1 MCAIQS
7 SLRYNFPPM
16 NLEIFH
22 PAVAR
27 WFAKT
32 FPAPTT
38 PQEQAWPAIKEQR
51 NALIA
56 APTGSGKTLA
66 AFLAAIDDLVRL
78 GTEGKLD
85 DTTHVVYVSPLKALS
100 NDIQRNLQVPL
111 AGIQDELKA
120 MGLPEV
126 NIRTL
131 VRTGDTPAAERVAMT
146 KRPPH
151 IVVTTPESLYILLT
165 SEGGRRMLQ
174 TTRTLIL
181 DEIHAVVGDKRGSH
195 LALSM
200 ERLEQLVSQ
209 HHTQPIE
216 NKAANPKSVIRN
228 PKLVRI
234 GLSATQRPIEE
245 VARFLVGTANIRPDC
260 TPDCAII
267 DSGHTRHLDLAIELP
282 ESPLQ
287 AVMSGEVWD
296 EVYDRLAQLI
306 RQHKTTLIFVNT
318 RRLAERVARHLGERI
333 GDENIAAHHGSLARE
348 QRLAAEQRLKAGELS
363 ALVATA
369 SLELGI
375 DIGDVNLVC
384 QLGSTRSIASFLQR
398 VGRSNHTVA
407 GFPKGRIFPLS
418 RDELVE
424 CAAII
429 DSVRRGELD
438 RLELPEQPL
447 DILAQQ
453 IVAASAAEEWT
464 EDALFQMIRRAY
476 PYRNLD
482 REKFDSVIRML
493 AEGFSTKRGRRS
505 AYLHHDAVNHRLRGR
520 RNARISAITS
530 GGAIPDTADYAVVL
544 EPSDLVIG
552 SVNEDFAIESL
563 QGDIF
568 QLGNTSWRV
577 LRVEQGKVRV
587 EDAHGQ
593 PPSIP
598 FWLGEAPARTHE
610 LSVSVSRLRV
620 EVANRVEVNTNGSG
634 GSLDEDPPAAA
645 GSTDMAEAEVAVHT
659 TLAPGGRDLTEA
671 GADVSTT
678 LGPGSPVGQPGWGG
692 GSGWVSER
700 GLNLEPAI
708 SYLTDEVGISRA
720 AAEQIVEY
728 LAGAKAVLG
737 VMPSQDNLVLE
748 RFFDDSGSMQ
758 LVVHAP
764 FGSRLNR
771 AWGLALRKRFCRKF
785 NFELQAAAT
794 EDAIVLSLG
803 PTHSFPLDEVF
814 HYLNSRTVR
823 QLLCQALLDAPMWNI
838 RWRWNVTRA
847 LAVLRRRG
855 GKKIPAQLQ
864 RMDADD
870 LLTAVFPD
878 QVACAENL
886 GGGVREIP
894 AHPLVDQTVKDCL
907 EEAMDVDSLEKL
919 LTSIERNEKNLFA
932 RDVIEASP
940 LAQEILNAR
949 PYAYLDDAPLEERRT
964 RAVYQR
970 RWLDP
975 ETARDMGKLDQG
987 AIDRVR
993 HEAWP
998 RVENSDEL
1006 HDALVELGFI
1016 TEQEGT
1022 DWQEFFA
1029 ELKNDRRA
1037 AVLQVNT
1044 RTAGVRGPQR
1054 GSPAGVLD
1062 PPAMSARREPP
1073 GDSGRSFNDAN
1084 AGETPAL
1091 PVQKLWVAAER
1102 LPQLEAMYPSAALQ
1116 PPIVAPETSAQVPW
1130 VFEDALVEVLRG
1142 RLEGLGPVTVEALVN
1157 SFGLSKNAIESGL
1170 LKLEA
1175 EGFVIRGQFTPG
1187 LTETEW
1193 SARRLLA
1200 RIHSYTL
1207 NRLRQ
1212 EIEPASTAD
1221 FMSYLLAWQ
1230 KVAPDHQMEGSESVR
1245 AIIEQLEGFEAP
1257 AASWEG
1263 ELLPS
1268 RLAEYDPAWLDDL
1281 CLSGEVVWARLT
1293 PPAPPSP
1300 SARSAVSE
1308 NGVER
1313 ARGSAPVRNTPIA
1326 LLRRKN
1332 FAIWNWVFPQPSL
1345 NEVEFSTT
1353 TRAVHEYLALRGASF
1368 FTDIV
1373 EGTKLL
1379 RTQVEESLAELVAN
1393 GLVISDSFA
1402 GLRALL
1408 TPSSRKTQAA
1418 SKRKHRQAAYEMS
1431 SAGRWSLLNRGA
1443 ATVLTGSASV
1453 APARGS
1459 SPTVKEGSV
1468 PEPESTEKI
1477 ARILLK
1483 RYGVVFKRLLEREGI
1498 ALPWRVLLR
1507 IYHRLEA
1514 RGEIRGGRFVA
1525 GISGEQ
1531 FALPDAVG
1539 MLRAIRRARTGAVD
1553 FSFRSPAQKEEEPSL
1568 TVGLPSSASEES
1580 LISVSAADPLNL
1592 VGIITPGG
1600 RVTAHTSNRIL
1611 YRNGEPIT
1619 VLEAGETRFLV
1630 ELSRTMEWK
1639 AKSALMRKA
1648 TPPQLRSYLRRPA

>member
-1 MCAIQS
+1 
-7 SLRYNFPPM
+7 M
-16 NLEIFH
+16 NLEVFH
-22 PAVAR
+22 PAVAS
-27 WFAKT
+27 WFAKS
-32 FPAPTT
+32 FPSAT
-38 PQEQAWPAIKEQR
+38 PPQKEAWPAIKQQR
-51 NALIA
+51 NTLIA

-78 GTEGKLD
+78 GVEGKLD
-85 DTTHVVYVSPLKALS
+85 DTTQVVYVSPLKALS
-100 NDIQRNLQVPL
+100 NDIQRNLQIPL
-111 AGIQDELKA
+111 AGIQHELRA
-120 MGLPEV
+120 LGLPEV
-126 NIRTL
+126 NIRTF
-131 VRTGDTPAAERVAMT
+131 VRTGDTPAADRTAMT

-151 IVVTTPESLYILLT
+151 IVVTTPESLFILLT
-165 SEGGRRMLQ
+165 SEGGRRMLE
-174 TTRTLIL
+174 TTRTLIV
-181 DEIHAVVGDKRGSH
+181 DEIHAVVSDKRGSH
-195 LALSM
+195 LALSI
-200 ERLEQLVSQ
+200 ERLEQLIQQHSAAEAGNQNATPVSDGLLF
-209 HHTQPIE
+209 PITE
-216 NKAANPKSVIRN
+216 IRN
-228 PKLVRI
+228 PASDVRHSKLVRI

-245 VARFLVGTANIRPDC
+245 VARFLVGNANIDQEA
-260 TPDCAII
+260 TPDCVIVN
-267 DSGHTRHLDLAIELP
+267 SGHTRRLDVAIELP

-296 EVYDRLAQLI
+296 EIYDRLAQLI
-306 RQHKTTLIFVNT
+306 RQHKTTLVFVNT
-318 RRLAERVARHLGERI
+318 RRLAERVSRHLGERI

-384 QLGSTRSIASFLQR
+384 QLGSTRSISSFLQR

-438 RLELPEQPL
+438 RLTIPEQPL

-453 IVAASAAEEWT
+453 IVAASAPEEWT
-464 EDALFQMIRRAY
+464 EDGLFQMVKRAY

-482 REKFDSVIRML
+482 REQFDSIIRML

-505 AYLHHDAVNHRLRGR
+505 AYLHHDAVNKRLRGR
-520 RNARISAITS
+520 RGARLAAITS

-544 EPSDLVIG
+544 EPSELVIG

-587 EDAHGQ
+587 EDAAGQ

-598 FWLGEAPARTHE
+598 FWLGEAPGRTHE
-610 LSVSVSRLRV
+610 LSVSVSRLRE
-620 EVANRVEVNTNGSG
+620 EVANRIDISDIPDGTSALV
-634 GSLDEDPPAAA
+634 PQA
-645 GSTDMAEAEVAVHT
+645 
-659 TLAPGGRDLTEA
+659 R
-671 GADVSTT
+671 
-678 LGPGSPVGQPGWGG
+678 
-692 GSGWVSER
+692 
-700 GLNLEPAI
+700 LNLEPAI
-708 SYLTDEVGISRA
+708 SYLVDEVGILRA
-720 AAEQIVEY
+720 GAEQIVDY
-728 LAGAKAVLG
+728 LAGAKIVLG

-758 LVVHAP
+758 LVLHAP

-771 AWGLALRKRFCRKF
+771 AWGLALRKRFCRQF

-803 PTHSFPLDEVF
+803 PTHSFPLEDVF
-814 HYLNSRTVR
+814 HYLNSKTVR
-823 QLLCQALLDAPMWNI
+823 TLLCQALLDAPMWNI

-864 RMDADD
+864 RMNAED

-878 QVACAENL
+878 QVACVENL
-886 GGGVREIP
+886 GGGEREIP
-894 AHPLVDQTVKDCL
+894 SHPLVDQTVKDCL
-907 EEAMDVDSLEKL
+907 EEAMDIEALEKL
-919 LTSIERNEKNLFA
+919 LASIERNEKNLFA

-949 PYAYLDDAPLEERRT
+949 PYAFLDDAPLEERRT
-964 RAVYQR
+964 RAVQQR

-975 ETARDMGKLDQG
+975 QTAKDMGKLDQG

-993 HEAWP
+993 DEAWP
-998 RVENSDEL
+998 RVDNADEL

-1016 TEQEGT
+1016 TEREGE
-1022 DWQEFFA
+1022 DWQEFFG
-1029 ELKNDRRA
+1029 ELKADRRA
-1037 AVLQVNT
+1037 AVLD
-1044 RTAGVRGPQR
+1044 AG
-1054 GSPAGVLD
+1054 SAGILA
-1062 PPAMSARREPP
+1062 AMSAQHEK
-1073 GDSGRSFNDAN
+1073 SGGPTLSEGAAVADRMSAL
-1084 AGETPAL
+1084 PAL
-1091 PVQKLWVAAER
+1091 RLWVAAER
-1102 LPQLEAMYPSAALQ
+1102 LPQLSVIYPTALLN
-1116 PPIVAPETSAQVPW
+1116 PPIVAPDSYSQNIWT
-1130 VFEDALVEVLRG
+1130 FENALVEILRG
-1142 RLEGLGPVTVEALVN
+1142 RLEGLGPTTVGSLAA
-1157 SFGLSKNAIESGL
+1157 SFGLSSAEIELGL

-1175 EGFVIRGQFTPG
+1175 EGFVIRGQFSPG
-1187 LTETEW
+1187 TTETEW

-1212 EIEPASTAD
+1212 EIEPVSTAD
-1221 FMSYLLAWQ
+1221 FMRYLLAWQ
-1230 KVAPDHQMEGSESVR
+1230 KVAPEHQMEGPESVR
-1245 AIIEQLEGFEAP
+1245 AIIDQLEGFEAP
-1257 AASWEG
+1257 AAAWEG

-1268 RLAEYDPAWLDDL
+1268 RLVDYDPAWLDAM

-1293 PPAPPSP
+1293 PPATPG
-1300 SARSAVSE
+1300 RTNE
-1308 NGVER
+1308 NGTER
-1313 ARGSAPVRNTPIA
+1313 LRGAAPVRNTPIA

-1332 FAIWNWVFPQPSL
+1332 FAIWNSAFPEPSL
-1345 NEVEFSTT
+1345 NGLEFSET
-1353 TRAVHEYLALRGASF
+1353 TRTVHEYLATRGASF

-1379 RTQVEESLAELVAN
+1379 RGQVEESIGELVAN
-1393 GLVISDSFA
+1393 GLVVSDSFA

-1418 SKRKHRQAAYEMS
+1418 AKRKHRQPVYEMS
-1431 SAGRWSLLNRGA
+1431 SAGRWSLLNRESDKLKFVEQTDQDA
-1443 ATVLTGSASV
+1443 A
-1453 APARGS
+1453 
-1459 SPTVKEGSV
+1459 E
-1468 PEPESTEKI
+1468 EI
-1477 ARILLK
+1477 ARILLR
-1483 RYGVVFKRLLEREGI
+1483 RYGVVFKRLLPREGI
-1498 ALPWRVLLR
+1498 TIPWRVLLR

-1531 FALPDAVG
+1531 FALTEAVG
-1539 MLRAIRRARTGAVD
+1539 MLRAMRSARTGTVD
-1553 FSFRSPAQKEEEPSL
+1553 FGLHSPRREEPSL
-1568 TVGLPSSASEES
+1568 TVLPQPGRPAGDPGVGLPLGAAAPAGMAQDS

-1600 RVTAHTSNRIL
+1600 RITAFTSNRIL
-1611 YRNGEPIT
+1611 YHNGEPAA
-1619 VLEAGETRFLV
+1619 VLESGETKFLV
-1630 ELSRTMEWK
+1630 EMSRAMEWK
-1639 AKSALMRKA
+1639 AKAALMRKA
-1648 TPPQLRSYLRRPA
+1648 TPPPLRSYLRQRA

>member
-1 MCAIQS
+1 
-7 SLRYNFPPM
+7 M

-27 WFAKT
+27 WFAKS
-32 FPAPTT
+32 FPSATP
-38 PQEQAWPAIKEQR
+38 PQEQAWPAIKAH
-51 NALIA
+51 NNTLIA

-78 GTEGKLD
+78 GVEGKLD

-100 NDIQRNLQVPL
+100 NDIQRNLQIPL
-111 AGIQDELKA
+111 AGIEDELKA
-120 MGLPEV
+120 LGLPEV

-131 VRTGDTPAAERVAMT
+131 VRTGDTPAAERTAMT

-165 SEGGRRMLQ
+165 SDGGRRMLQ
-174 TTRTLIL
+174 TTRTVIL

-200 ERLEQLVSQ
+200 ERLEQLIRQYQPEQQ
-209 HHTQPIE
+209 HTGDQSSPPHPTPDT
-216 NKAANPKSVIRN
+216 RH
-228 PKLVRI
+228 PKLIRI

-245 VARFLVGTANIRPDC
+245 VARFLVGTGNMKSDGTPDC
-260 TPDCAII
+260 TIV
-267 DSGHTRHLDLAIELP
+267 DSGHARRLDLAIELP
-282 ESPLQ
+282 DSPLQ
-287 AVMSGEVWD
+287 AVMSGDVWD

-306 RQHKTTLIFVNT
+306 RQHKTTLVFVNT

-398 VGRSNHTVA
+398 VGRSNHTVE

-429 DSVRRGELD
+429 DAVRRGELD

-453 IVAASAAEEWT
+453 IVAASAPEEWS
-464 EDALFQMIRRAY
+464 EADLFEMVRRAY
-476 PYRNLD
+476 PYRNLE
-482 REKFDSVIRML
+482 RTKFDEVIRML

-505 AYLHHDAVNHRLRGR
+505 AYLHHDAINQRIRGR
-520 RNARISAITS
+520 RNARLSAITS

-587 EDAHGQ
+587 EDAAGQ

-610 LSVSVSRLRV
+610 LSVSVSRLRE
-620 EVANRVEVNTNGSG
+620 EVANRIVAPTSVC
-634 GSLDEDPPAAA
+634 DPPEATRH
-645 GSTDMAEAEVAVHT
+645 TDSSLCQTGETDSSLSH
-659 TLAPGGRDLTEA
+659 
-671 GADVSTT
+671 S
-678 LGPGSPVGQPGWGG
+678 
-692 GSGWVSER
+692 
-700 GLNLEPAI
+700 LNLEPAI
-708 SYLTDEVGISRA
+708 KYLTDEVGISQA

-758 LVVHAP
+758 LVVHSP

-803 PTHSFPLDEVF
+803 PTHSFPLEEVF
-814 HYLNSRTVR
+814 HYLNSKGVR

-838 RWRWNVTRA
+838 RWRWNVTRS

-864 RMDADD
+864 RMDAED
-870 LLTAVFPD
+870 LLTAIFPD
-878 QVACAENL
+878 QVACFENL
-886 GGGVREIP
+886 PTGEREIP
-894 AHPLVDQTVKDCL
+894 QHPLVDQTVKDCL
-907 EEAMDVDSLEKL
+907 EEAMDVESLEKL
-919 LTSIERNEKNLFA
+919 LTAIERNEKNLFA

-975 ETARDMGKLDQG
+975 QTASDMGKLDQG

-993 HEAWP
+993 DEAWP
-998 RVENSDEL
+998 RVENADEL
-1006 HDALVELGFI
+1006 HDALVELGFV
-1016 TEQEGT
+1016 TAEEG
-1022 DWQEFFA
+1022 A
-1029 ELKNDRRA
+1029 EWGAFLGELQNDRRA
-1037 AVLQVNT
+1037 AVLDISGTDISGTDISGTVG
-1044 RTAGVRGPQR
+1044 A
-1054 GSPAGVLD
+1054 
-1062 PPAMSARREPP
+1062 PPASVGNTNPEIQNDVATSA
-1073 GDSGRSFNDAN
+1073 GG
-1084 AGETPAL
+1084 TPAV
-1091 PVQKLWVAAER
+1091 PVKKVHLWVAAER
-1102 LPQLEAMYPSAALQ
+1102 LPQIEAIYPSPKLK
-1116 PPIVAPETSAQVPW
+1116 PPIVAPSSLGEKVWS
-1130 VFEDALVEVLRG
+1130 FEDAVVEVLRG
-1142 RLEGLGPVTVEALVN
+1142 RLEGLGPVTVESLAD
-1157 SFGLSKNAIESGL
+1157 SMGLSTSDIEAGL

-1175 EGFVIRGQFTPG
+1175 EGFVIRGKFTPG
-1187 LTETEW
+1187 SEVTEW

-1212 EIEPASTAD
+1212 EIEPVSTAD
-1221 FMSYLLAWQ
+1221 FLRYLLAWQ
-1230 KVAPDHQMEGSESVR
+1230 KLGPEHQMEGPESMR

-1257 AASWEG
+1257 AAAWEG

-1268 RLAEYDPAWLDDL
+1268 RLAEYDPAWLDAL

-1293 PPAPPSP
+1293 PPARS
-1300 SARSAVSE
+1300 SASNSE
-1308 NGVER
+1308 NGVEK

-1326 LLRRKN
+1326 LLQRKN
-1332 FAIWNWVFPQPSL
+1332 FAIWSSVFPQPSL
-1345 NEVEFSTT
+1345 SELEFSTT
-1353 TRAVHEYLALRGASF
+1353 TQAVHDYLSTRGASF

-1373 EGTKLL
+1373 EGAKLL
-1379 RTQVEESLAELVAN
+1379 RSQVEEALGDLVAN

-1408 TPSSRKTQAA
+1408 TPASRKTQAA
-1418 SKRKHRQAAYEMS
+1418 AKRKHRQPVYEMS
-1431 SAGRWSLLNRGA
+1431 SAGRWSLLQRNTVIAGVSPAMASSAGVRGGSPNVREGAVDPA
-1443 ATVLTGSASV
+1443 AAEEV
-1453 APARGS
+1453 
-1459 SPTVKEGSV
+1459 
-1468 PEPESTEKI
+1468 

-1514 RGEIRGGRFVA
+1514 RGETRGGRFVA

-1531 FALPDAVG
+1531 FALPEAVG
-1539 MLRAIRRARTGAVD
+1539 MLRAIRRSRTGTIDFGFGSPTLIESVPGSLAVGT
-1553 FSFRSPAQKEEEPSL
+1553 PATE
-1568 TVGLPSSASEES
+1568 TASNAVES
-1580 LISVSAADPLNL
+1580 MISVSAADPLNL
-1592 VGIITPGG
+1592 IGIITPGG
-1600 RVTAHTSNRIL
+1600 RITAFTSNRIL
-1611 YRNGEPIT
+1611 YHNGEPVA
-1619 VLEAGETRFLV
+1619 VLESGETKFLV
-1630 ELSRTMEWK
+1630 ELSRSMEWK
-1639 AKSALMRKA
+1639 AKAALMRKA
-1648 TPPQLRSYLRRPA
+1648 TPPPLRSYLRRPA

>member
-1 MCAIQS
+1 
-7 SLRYNFPPM
+7 M

-22 PAVAR
+22 PAVAS
-27 WFAKT
+27 WFAET
-32 FPAPTT
+32 FPGATAPQ
-38 PQEQAWPAIKEQR
+38 QEAWPAIKAHR
-51 NALIA
+51 NTLIA

-78 GTEGKLD
+78 GVEGKLD
-85 DTTHVVYVSPLKALS
+85 DTTHIVYVSPLKALS
-100 NDIQRNLQVPL
+100 NDIQRNLQIPL
-111 AGIQDELKA
+111 AGIQEKLRA
-120 MGLPEV
+120 LGLPEV
-126 NIRTL
+126 NIRTF
-131 VRTGDTPAAERVAMT
+131 VRTGDTPAGERTAMV

-165 SEGGRRMLQ
+165 SDGGRRMLQ
-174 TTRTLIL
+174 TTRTLIV

-200 ERLEQLVSQ
+200 ERLQQLIRQ
-209 HHTQPIE
+209 HQTE
-216 NKAANPKSVIRN
+216 NPEFGTRN
-228 PKLVRI
+228 SKLVRI

-245 VARFLVGTANIRPDC
+245 VARFLVGTENLSADGMPDC
-260 TPDCAII
+260 TVI
-267 DSGHTRHLDLAIELP
+267 DTGHARRLDLAIELP

-287 AVMSGEVWD
+287 AVMSGEVWE

-306 RQHKTTLIFVNT
+306 REHKTTLVFVNT
-318 RRLAERVARHLGERI
+318 RRLAERVSRHLGERL

-384 QLGSTRSIASFLQR
+384 QLSSTRSIASFLQR

-438 RLELPEQPL
+438 RLELPELPL

-453 IVAASAAEEWT
+453 IVAASAPEEWT
-464 EDALFQMIRRAY
+464 EADLFQMVRRAY
-476 PYRNLD
+476 PYRNLT
-482 REKFDSVIRML
+482 REQFDSVVRML
-493 AEGFSTKRGRRS
+493 AEGFSTKRGKRS
-505 AYLHHDAVNHRLRGR
+505 TYLHHDAVNQRIRGR

-544 EPSDLVIG
+544 EPSELVIG

-610 LSVSVSRLRV
+610 LSVSVSRLRE
-620 EVANRVEVNTNGSG
+620 EVANRIEVITNYKNVDVVEDSAAPERETAN
-634 GSLDEDPPAAA
+634 PAQ
-645 GSTDMAEAEVAVHT
+645 GI
-659 TLAPGGRDLTEA
+659 
-671 GADVSTT
+671 
-678 LGPGSPVGQPGWGG
+678 
-692 GSGWVSER
+692 
-700 GLNLEPAI
+700 NLEPAI
-708 SYLTDEVGISRA
+708 NYLVDEVGISHA
-720 AAEQIVEY
+720 AAEQIVDY
-728 LAGAKAVLG
+728 LAGAKMVLG
-737 VMPSQDNLVLE
+737 VMPSQQNLVLE

-758 LVVHAP
+758 LIVHSP

-794 EDAIVLSLG
+794 EDAVVLSLG
-803 PTHSFPLDEVF
+803 PTHSFPLEEVF
-814 HYLNSRTVR
+814 HYLKSNSVR

-838 RWRWNVTRA
+838 RWRWNVSRS

-855 GKKIPAQLQ
+855 GRKIPAQLQ
-864 RMDADD
+864 RMDAED
-870 LLTAVFPD
+870 LLTAIFPD
-878 QVACAENL
+878 QLACQENL
-886 GGGVREIP
+886 GGGEREIP
-894 AHPLVDQTVKDCL
+894 SHPLVDQTVKDCL
-907 EEAMDVDSLEKL
+907 EEAMDIDSLERL
-919 LTSIERNEKNLFA
+919 LTAIENNEKNLFA

-964 RAVYQR
+964 RAVRQR

-975 ETARDMGKLDQG
+975 QTAKDMGKLDQA

-993 HEAWP
+993 EEAWP
-998 RVENSDEL
+998 RVENADEL
-1006 HDALVELGFI
+1006 HDALVELGFV
-1016 TEQEGT
+1016 TVAEGAE
-1022 DWQEFFA
+1022 WQEFFT

-1037 AVLQVNT
+1037 AVLHSNT
-1044 RTAGVRGPQR
+1044 GPAITGTAGV
-1054 GSPAGVLD
+1054 
-1062 PPAMSARREPP
+1062 PPAVSEECETFDEATNASKAGGTPAVPVISA
-1073 GDSGRSFNDAN
+1073 
-1084 AGETPAL
+1084 PAL
-1091 PVQKLWVAAER
+1091 PLWVAAER
-1102 LPQLEAMYPSAALQ
+1102 LPQLEKIYTRATLT
-1116 PPIVAPETSAQVPW
+1116 PPIVAPESLTREPW
-1130 VFEDALVEVLRG
+1130 DFERALVEVLRG
-1142 RLEGLGPVTVEALVN
+1142 RLEGVGPITVADLAN
-1157 SFGLSKNAIESGL
+1157 SSGLPTSDIELGL

-1187 LTETEW
+1187 GTETEW
-1193 SARRLLA
+1193 CARRLLA

-1212 EIEPASTAD
+1212 EIEPVSTAD
-1221 FMSYLLAWQ
+1221 FMRYLLAWQ
-1230 KVAPDHQMEGSESVR
+1230 KVAPEHQMEGPESVR

-1257 AASWEG
+1257 AAAWEG

-1268 RLAEYDPAWLDDL
+1268 RLVEYDPAWLDAL

-1293 PPAPPSP
+1293 PPSTTRA
-1300 SARSAVSE
+1300 AT
-1308 NGVER
+1308 GDGER
-1313 ARGSAPVRNTPIA
+1313 TRGAAPVRNTPIA

-1332 FAIWNWVFPQPSL
+1332 FATWSSVFPQPSL
-1345 NEVEFSTT
+1345 NELEFSTT
-1353 TRAVHEYLALRGASF
+1353 TGAVHEYLATRGASF
-1368 FTDIV
+1368 FSDIV

-1379 RTQVEESLAELVAN
+1379 RAQVEEGLAELVAN
-1393 GLVISDSFA
+1393 GLVIADSFA

-1408 TPSSRKTQAA
+1408 TPASRKTHAA
-1418 SKRKHRQAAYEMS
+1418 ARRKHRQPVYEMA
-1431 SAGRWSLLNRGA
+1431 SAGRWSLLNRESDKLKFVEQEGA
-1443 ATVLTGSASV
+1443 EAA
-1453 APARGS
+1453 
-1459 SPTVKEGSV
+1459 E
-1468 PEPESTEKI
+1468 EI

-1498 ALPWRVLLR
+1498 TLPWRVLLR
-1507 IYHRLEA
+1507 IYHRLEQ

-1531 FALPDAVG
+1531 FALPEAVG
-1539 MLRAIRRARTGAVD
+1539 MLRAVRRTRNGSMD
-1553 FSFRSPAQKEEEPSL
+1553 FGVRSPLLNNEVGSL
-1568 TVGLPSSASEES
+1568 AAGIQPGNESTTANTES

-1592 VGIITPGG
+1592 VGIITPGA

-1611 YRNGEPIT
+1611 YSNGEPIT
-1619 VLEAGETRFLV
+1619 VLESGESRFLV

-1648 TPPQLRSYLRRPA
+1648 TPPQLRTYLRRPA

>member
-1 MCAIQS
+1 
-7 SLRYNFPPM
+7 M

-27 WFAKT
+27 WFAKS
-32 FPAPTT
+32 FPAAT
-38 PQEQAWPAIKEQR
+38 PPQQDAWPAIKAQR
-51 NALIA
+51 NTLIA

-78 GTEGKLD
+78 GVAGQLD

-100 NDIQRNLQVPL
+100 NDIQRNLQIPL
-111 AGIQDELKA
+111 AGIQAELSA
-120 MGLPEV
+120 LGLPEV
-126 NIRTL
+126 NIRTF
-131 VRTGDTPAAERVAMT
+131 VRTGDTPAGERAAMT
-146 KRPPH
+146 RRPPH

-165 SEGGRRMLQ
+165 SDGGRRMLE
-174 TTRTLIL
+174 TTRTIIL

-195 LALSM
+195 LALSL
-200 ERLEQLVSQ
+200 ERLEELVRQ
-209 HHTQPIE
+209 HSVE
-216 NKAANPKSVIRN
+216 NSKPETRN
-228 PKLVRI
+228 SKLIRI

-245 VARFLVGTANIRPDC
+245 VARFLVGTENIAADGTPNC
-260 TPDCAII
+260 TII
-267 DSGHTRHLDLAIELP
+267 DSGHARKLDLAIELP

-287 AVMSGEVWD
+287 AVMSGEVWE

-306 RQHKTTLIFVNT
+306 RQHQTTLVFVNT
-318 RRLAERVARHLGERI
+318 RRLAERVSRHLGERL

-348 QRLAAEQRLKAGELS
+348 QRLVAEQRLKAGELS

-407 GFPKGRIFPLS
+407 GFPKGRVFPLS

-438 RLELPEQPL
+438 RLEIPELPL

-464 EDALFQMIRRAY
+464 EDALFRMVRRAY
-476 PYRNLD
+476 PYRKLD
-482 REKFDSVIRML
+482 REKFDSIIRML
-493 AEGFSTKRGRRS
+493 AEGFSTRRGRRS
-505 AYLHHDAVNHRLRGR
+505 AYLHHDAVNQRIRGR

-544 EPSDLVIG
+544 EPSELVIG

-587 EDAHGQ
+587 EDAAGQ

-610 LSVSVSRLRV
+610 LSVSVSRLRE
-620 EVANRVEVNTNGSG
+620 EVANRIEVRSPGVSG
-634 GSLDEDPPAAA
+634 GPEVDPSAGAPPADA
-645 GSTDMAEAEVAVHT
+645 GGVEQA
-659 TLAPGGRDLTEA
+659 
-671 GADVSTT
+671 
-678 LGPGSPVGQPGWGG
+678 
-692 GSGWVSER
+692 
-700 GLNLEPAI
+700 LNLEPALE
-708 SYLTDEVGISRA
+708 YLTADVGISHA

-737 VMPSQDNLVLE
+737 IMPSQQNLVLE

-758 LVVHAP
+758 LVVHSP

-794 EDAIVLSLG
+794 EDAVVLSLG
-803 PTHSFPLDEVF
+803 PTHSFPLAEVF
-814 HYLNSRTVR
+814 HYLNSKTVR

-838 RWRWNVTRA
+838 RWRWNVTRS

-855 GKKIPAQLQ
+855 GRKIPAQLQ
-864 RMDADD
+864 RMDAED
-870 LLTAVFPD
+870 LLTAIFPD
-878 QVACAENL
+878 QLACQENL
-886 GGGVREIP
+886 GGGEREIP

-907 EEAMDVDSLEKL
+907 EEAMDIDSLERL
-919 LTSIERNEKNLFA
+919 LTAIERNEKNLFA

-949 PYAYLDDAPLEERRT
+949 PYAFLDDAPLEERRT
-964 RAVYQR
+964 RAVQQR

-975 ETARDMGKLDQG
+975 QTAQDMGKLDQG

-993 HEAWP
+993 DEAWP
-998 RVENSDEL
+998 RVETPDEL
-1006 HDALVELGFI
+1006 HDALVELGFV
-1016 TEQEGT
+1016 TPAEGA
-1022 DWQEFFA
+1022 DWHDYFT
-1029 ELKNDRRA
+1029 ELKNERRA
-1037 AVLQVNT
+1037 AVLDIGS
-1044 RTAGVRGPQR
+1044 AGV
-1054 GSPAGVLD
+1054 SPAMNAQRELLD
-1062 PPAMSARREPP
+1062 HATLA
-1073 GDSGRSFNDAN
+1073 GNGAN
-1084 AGETPAL
+1084 AGGTPAL
-1091 PVQKLWVAAER
+1091 PGTLWVAAER
-1102 LPQLEAMYPSAALQ
+1102 LPQLQAIFPSASLT
-1116 PPIVAPETSAQVPW
+1116 PPILAPESYSQVAW
-1130 VFEDALVEVLRG
+1130 AFEDALVEVLRG
-1142 RLEGLGPVTVEALVN
+1142 RLEGLGPVTADALAD
-1157 SFGLSKNAIESGL
+1157 SSGLSKSDVELGL

-1187 LTETEW
+1187 GTETEW

-1212 EIEPASTAD
+1212 EIEPVATTD
-1221 FMSYLLAWQ
+1221 FMRYLLAWQ
-1230 KVAPDHQMEGSESVR
+1230 KVAPEHQLEGPESVR

-1257 AASWEG
+1257 AAAWEG

-1268 RLAEYDPAWLDDL
+1268 RLAEYDPTWLDQL

-1293 PPAPPSP
+1293 PPATP
-1300 SARSAVSE
+1300 SASARAAAAE
-1308 NGVER
+1308 NGSER
-1313 ARGSAPVRNTPIA
+1313 ARGAAPVRNTPIA

-1332 FAIWNWVFPQPSL
+1332 FALWNSVFPQPAQ
-1345 NEVEFSTT
+1345 NAVEFSTT
-1353 TRAVHEYLALRGASF
+1353 TRAVQDYLATRGASF

-1373 EGTKLL
+1373 EGTRLL
-1379 RTQVEESLAELVAN
+1379 RAQVEEALAELVAN

-1408 TPSSRKTQAA
+1408 TPASRKTRAA
-1418 SKRKHRQAAYEMS
+1418 AKHKHRPAVYEMS
-1431 SAGRWSLLNRGA
+1431 SAGRWSLLQR
-1443 ATVLTGSASV
+1443 SPV
-1453 APARGS
+1453 A
-1459 SPTVKEGSV
+1459 SPTVREASMV
-1468 PEPESTEKI
+1468 DAEDAETV
-1477 ARILLK
+1477 ARILLR

-1498 ALPWRVLLR
+1498 TLPWRVLLR

-1514 RGEIRGGRFVA
+1514 RGELRGGRFVA

-1531 FALPDAVG
+1531 FALPEAVG
-1539 MLRAIRRARTGAVD
+1539 MLRAIRRSRTGAMD
-1553 FSFRSPAQKEEEPSL
+1553 FGFRSPEREAADSPAGPPGGRSGEHSL
-1568 TVGLPSSASEES
+1568 TGGLPPGELRAGASQES
-1580 LISVSAADPLNL
+1580 MISVSAADPLNL
-1592 VGIITPGG
+1592 VGIITPGT
-1600 RVTAHTSNRIL
+1600 RVTAHTGNRIL
-1611 YRNGEPIT
+1611 YHNGEPIA
-1619 VLEAGETRFLV
+1619 LFESGATRFLV
-1630 ELSRTMEWK
+1630 QLSRTLEWQ

-1648 TPPQLRSYLRRPA
+1648 TPPQLRTYLRRPA

>member
-1 MCAIQS
+1 MLFPLIATLGHCFICAIPRG
-7 SLRYNFPPM
+7 LRYNSPSM
-16 NLEIFH
+16 SLELFH

-27 WFAKT
+27 WFAKS
-32 FPAPTT
+32 FPHATQ
-38 PQEQAWPAIKEQR
+38 PQEQAWPAIKQQR
-51 NALIA
+51 NTLIA

-78 GTEGKLD
+78 GVERKLD

-100 NDIQRNLQVPL
+100 NDIQRNLQIPL
-111 AGIQDELKA
+111 AGIQEELRA
-120 MGLPEV
+120 MGLPEI
-126 NIRTL
+126 NIRTF
-131 VRTGDTPAAERVAMT
+131 VRTGDTPQAERTAMT

-151 IVVTTPESLYILLT
+151 ILVTTPESLYILLT
-165 SEGGRRMLQ
+165 SEGGRRMLE
-174 TTRTLIL
+174 TARTLIV

-195 LALSM
+195 LALSI
-200 ERLEQLVSQ
+200 ERLEELIRQ
-209 HHTQPIE
+209 HSEAEPATQTF
-216 NKAANPKSVIRN
+216 AADSGHLPFYSDEIRN
-228 PKLVRI
+228 PQSEIRNRLVRI

-245 VARFLVGTANIRPDC
+245 VARFLVGNANINADN

-267 DSGHTRHLDLAIELP
+267 DSGHSRRLDLAIELP
-282 ESPLQ
+282 DSPLQ
-287 AVMSGEVWD
+287 AVMSGEVW
-296 EVYDRLAQLI
+296 EELYDRLAQLI
-306 RQHKTTLIFVNT
+306 REHKTTLVFVNT
-318 RRLAERVARHLGERI
+318 RRLAERVSRHLGSRL

-348 QRLAAEQRLKAGELS
+348 QRLMAEQRLKAGELS

-398 VGRSNHTVA
+398 VGRSNHTVE
-407 GFPKGRIFPLS
+407 GFPKGRIYPLS

-438 RLELPEQPL
+438 RLELPELPL

-464 EDALFQMIRRAY
+464 EDRLFEMVRRAY

-482 REKFDSVIRML
+482 REIFDSVIRML

-544 EPSDLVIG
+544 EPSELVIG

-610 LSVSVSRLRV
+610 LSVSVARLRE
-620 EVANRVEVNTNGSG
+620 EVANRIEVSISRDVRTPCVSG
-634 GSLDEDPPAAA
+634 GIAEDSPVAVTTAADPPAHA
-645 GSTDMAEAEVAVHT
+645 
-659 TLAPGGRDLTEA
+659 
-671 GADVSTT
+671 
-678 LGPGSPVGQPGWGG
+678 G
-692 GSGWVSER
+692 GSDR
-700 GLNLEPAI
+700 INLEPAHQF
-708 SYLTDEVGISRA
+708 LTEDVGISRA
-720 AAEQIVEY
+720 AAEQIVDY
-728 LAGAKAVLG
+728 LAGAKMVLG
-737 VMPSQDNLVLE
+737 VMPSQENLVLE

-758 LVVHAP
+758 LVLHSP

-803 PTHSFPLDEVF
+803 PTHSFPLDDVF
-814 HYLNSRTVR
+814 HYLNSKTVR
-823 QLLCQALLDAPMWNI
+823 KLLCQALLDAPMWNI
-838 RWRWNVTRA
+838 RWRWNVTRS

-864 RMDADD
+864 RMDAED
-870 LLTAVFPD
+870 LLTAIFPD
-878 QVACAENL
+878 QVACQENL
-886 GGGVREIP
+886 GGGEREIP

-907 EEAMDVDSLEKL
+907 EEAMDVASLEKL
-919 LTSIERNEKNLFA
+919 LTAIERNEKNLFA

-949 PYAYLDDAPLEERRT
+949 PYAFLDDAPLEERRT
-964 RAVYQR
+964 RAVFQR

-975 ETARDMGKLDQG
+975 QTAQDMGKLDQG

-993 HEAWP
+993 DEVWP
-998 RVENSDEL
+998 RVENADEL
-1006 HDALVELGFI
+1006 HDALVELGFV
-1016 TEQEGT
+1016 TGSEGD
-1022 DWQEFFA
+1022 DWHTYFT

-1037 AVLQVNT
+1037 AVLDVNPGGQLNT
-1044 RTAGVRGPQR
+1044 GTAG
-1054 GSPAGVLD
+1054 A
-1062 PPAMSARREPP
+1062 PPATLGHS
-1073 GDSGRSFNDAN
+1073 DRSEDRIATQ
-1084 AGETPAL
+1084 AGEAPAV
-1091 PVQKLWVAAER
+1091 PVKSLTLWVAAER
-1102 LPQLEAMYPSAALQ
+1102 LPQLQAIYSSAFLK
-1116 PPIVAPETSAQVPW
+1116 PPIIAPESYAQVTW
-1130 VFEDALVEVLRG
+1130 SFDDALVEILRG
-1142 RLEGLGPVTVEALVN
+1142 RLEGLGPATVATLAG
-1157 SFGLSKNAIESGL
+1157 SFGLTTNEIEGGL
-1170 LKLEA
+1170 LRLEA

-1187 LTETEW
+1187 GTETEW
-1193 SARRLLA
+1193 CARRLLA

-1212 EIEPASTAD
+1212 EIEPVATSD
-1221 FMSYLLAWQ
+1221 FLRYLLSWQ
-1230 KVAPDHQMEGSESVR
+1230 KLAPEHQMEGPESVR

-1268 RLAEYDPAWLDDL
+1268 RMADYDPAWLDAL

-1293 PPAPPSP
+1293 PPAAT
-1300 SARSAVSE
+1300 SASRLAAAE
-1308 NGVER
+1308 NGVEKV
-1313 ARGSAPVRNTPIA
+1313 RGAAPVRNTPIA
-1326 LLRRKN
+1326 LLQRKN
-1332 FAIWNWVFPQPSL
+1332 FAIWNSVFPKPSL
-1345 NEVEFSTT
+1345 NEAEFSTT
-1353 TRAVHEYLALRGASF
+1353 TSAVHDYLATRGASF

-1379 RTQVEESLAELVAN
+1379 RAQVEEALGELVAN
-1393 GLVISDSFA
+1393 GLVVSDSFA

-1408 TPSSRKTQAA
+1408 TPSSKKTQAA
-1418 SKRKHRQAAYEMS
+1418 LRRKHRQPVYEMA
-1431 SAGRWSLLNRGA
+1431 SAGRWSLLKRDPGTAGA
-1443 ATVLTGSASV
+1443 GTAGGS
-1453 APARGS
+1453 PALARRSLADGGD
-1459 SPTVKEGSV
+1459 PDAAE
-1468 PEPESTEKI
+1468 EI

-1498 ALPWRVLLR
+1498 VLPWRVLLR

-1531 FALPDAVG
+1531 FALPEAIG
-1539 MLRAIRRARTGAVD
+1539 MLRAIRRARTGTVD
-1553 FSFRSPAQKEEEPSL
+1553 FGIRSPSQMAETSEPL
-1568 TVGLPSSASEES
+1568 QMVGQPSTEES
-1580 LISVSAADPLNL
+1580 MVSVSAADPLNL

-1600 RVTAHTSNRIL
+1600 RITAFTSNRIL
-1611 YRNGEPIT
+1611 YHNGEP
-1619 VLEAGETRFLV
+1619 VALLESGETKFLI
-1630 ELSRTMEWK
+1630 ELSRSMEWK
-1639 AKSALMRKA
+1639 AKAALMRKA
-1648 TPPQLRSYLRRPA
+1648 TPPLLRSYIRQPA